1 MSEKTVHHERALV
14 GLILLDP
21 SAIDRTEIE
30 LGSYSWTDDI
40 CGKLWPILATMRR
53 AGEPI
58 ADTRNVAMRA
68 KPLIGVAEIAR
79 LATDAGMMGQDAYHL
94 SFLTE
99 SSERS
104 RLRRIAAEIQRCVE
118 NPTDRP
124 TDIQEWIAKQLYMA
138 TATTNTRNAG
148 AIMQEVIALSKQKKP
163 TSTIKTG
170 LTTLDN
176 CIGGF
181 RPGQLIVLAARP
193 SVGKSALAAQIAIHA
208 AKESNNVLF
217 VSLEMTATETVSRA
231 LAFETG
237 LDMRRILDGDLA
249 SHEIHQ
255 AEQIATAYKSIPLLI
270 EDRRGLNIDRLA
282 MLIRSTAARKKLGLV
297 VIDYLGLIA
306 GDKRKPRWESIT
318 EISNA
323 LKTLAQT
330 ESIPILALCQLNRDS
345 EGEVPKLSHLRDSG
359 AIEQDADIVLLL
371 HREDRQARNAELFIG
386 KNRNGPI
393 AKCSLEYEAKRFE
406 FRTSFNDFLDYQ
418 T

>member
-14 GLILLDP
+14 GLVLLDP

-30 LGSYSWTDDI
+30 LGCYSWTDDV
-40 CGKLWPILATMRR
+40 CGKLWPILTDMRR
-53 AGEPI
+53 NGEPI

-99 SSERS
+99 NSERS
-104 RLRRIAAEIQRCVE
+104 RLRRIAAEIQRRVE

-193 SVGKSALAAQIAIHA
+193 SVGKSAGCLRPTR
-208 AKESNNVLF
+208 V
-217 VSLEMTATETVSRA
+217 
-231 LAFETG
+231 G
-237 LDMRRILDGDLA
+237 G
-249 SHEIHQ
+249 
-255 AEQIATAYKSIPLLI
+255 P
-270 EDRRGLNIDRLA
+270 
-282 MLIRSTAARKKLGLV
+282 RK
-297 VIDYLGLIA
+297 
-306 GDKRKPRWESIT
+306 RWS
-318 EISNA
+318 
-323 LKTLAQT
+323 
-330 ESIPILALCQLNRDS
+330 PRDS
-345 EGEVPKLSHLRDSG
+345 PWFNQTSWPALR
-359 AIEQDADIVLLL
+359 AI
-371 HREDRQARNAELFIG
+371 
-386 KNRNGPI
+386 
-393 AKCSLEYEAKRFE
+393 
-406 FRTSFNDFLDYQ
+406 FRGSC
-418 T
+418 